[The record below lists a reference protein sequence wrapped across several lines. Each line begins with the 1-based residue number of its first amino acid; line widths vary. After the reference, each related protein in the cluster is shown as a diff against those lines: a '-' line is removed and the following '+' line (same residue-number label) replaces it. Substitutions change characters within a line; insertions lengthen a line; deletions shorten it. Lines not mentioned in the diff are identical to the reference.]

1 MLKTIPTAGTNGA
14 APTQRAVQETAEM
27 RRRALYLSVP
37 QNVPA
42 EIDAEE
48 IDAHFNGMPLRYWER
63 TSQQELVWGLET
75 IHQFLC
81 LVAQPNSAAIAP
93 VLDWKTSP
101 DGRSTRVILCTWDR
115 HGLLAKAAAAFST
128 VRINVLQADV
138 FTRSDGIVLD
148 VFRVSEGDQTPVVDP
163 ARMQKTLFLLEGA
176 LCDPPRFASFWAC
189 SGHRLV
195 AGGNTPAPMIT
206 FDNAS
211 APDHTLL
218 RIETADRLGLL
229 SDILGAL
236 ADCSLNIDHA
246 VIDTDD
252 DLVQD
257 VFYLRDRH
265 GARIFDDARLGLIR
279 KLLTDAIMI

>member
-1 MLKTIPTAGTNGA
+1 MLKANPTADIT
-14 APTQRAVQETAEM
+14 PTHRAIHDTAEM
-27 RRRALYLSVP
+27 RRRALYLSVQ

-48 IDAHFNGMPLRYWER
+48 IDAHFSGMPLRYWER
-63 TSQQELVWGLET
+63 TSQPELAWGLEI

-81 LVAQPNSAAIAP
+81 VVAQPNSPAIAP
-93 VLDWKTSP
+93 VLDWKPAP

-128 VRINVLQADV
+128 VRINVLQAEV

-148 VFRVSEGDQTPVVDP
+148 VFRVCEADHTPVVDR

-195 AGGNTPAPMIT
+195 AVGATPPPVIT
-206 FDNAS
+206 FDNTS
-211 APDHTLL
+211 APEHTLL
-218 RIETADRLGLL
+218 RIEAADRLGLL

-246 VIDTDD
+246 LIDTHD

-265 GARIFDDARLGLIR
+265 GAKIFDDARLGLIR
-279 KLLTDAIMI
+279 KLVTDAVMI

>member
-1 MLKTIPTAGTNGA
+1 MLKAIPTPGANA
-14 APTQRAVQETAEM
+14 APLTHRAIHDTAEM
-27 RRRALYLSVP
+27 RRRALYLSVQ
-37 QNVPA
+37 QNVLA

-81 LVAQPNSAAIAP
+81 VVAQPNSPAIAP
-93 VLDWKTSP
+93 VLDWKPSP

-128 VRINVLQADV
+128 VRINVLQAEV

-148 VFRVSEGDQTPVVDP
+148 VFRVCEADHTPVVDT

-195 AGGNTPAPMIT
+195 AGANTAPPEIT
-206 FDNAS
+206 FDNTS

-218 RIETADRLGLL
+218 RIEAVDRLGLL
-229 SDILGAL
+229 SDVLGAL

-246 VIDTDD
+246 LIDTADH
-252 DLVQD
+252 LVRD

-265 GARIFDDARLGLIR
+265 GAKIFDDARLGLIR
-279 KLLTDAIMI
+279 KLVTDAVVI

>member
-1 MLKTIPTAGTNGA
+1 MLLARRLRAGSEQTMLKAISTADPNGVTATN
-14 APTQRAVQETAEM
+14 RAIHDTAEM
-27 RRRALYLSVP
+27 RRRALYLSVQ

-42 EIDAEE
+42 EIDGEE

-81 LVAQPNSAAIAP
+81 VVAQPNSPAIAP
-93 VLDWKTSP
+93 VLDWKQSP
-101 DGRSTRVILCTWDR
+101 DGRSTDVILCTWDR

-128 VRINVLQADV
+128 VRINVLQAEV
-138 FTRSDGIVLD
+138 FTRCDGIVLD
-148 VFRVSEGDQTPVVDP
+148 VFRVSELDHTPVVDA

-195 AGGNTPAPMIT
+195 AGGNTPPPVIT
-206 FDNAS
+206 FDNTS

-218 RIETADRLGLL
+218 RIEATDRLGLL

-246 VIDTDD
+246 LIDTDD
-252 DLVQD
+252 ELVQD

-265 GARIFDDARLGLIR
+265 GAKIFDD
-279 KLLTDAIMI
+279 

>member
-1 MLKTIPTAGTNGA
+1 MLKAILDLKTEPT
-14 APTQRAVQETAEM
+14 PVSHRAIQDTAEM
-27 RRRALYLSVP
+27 RRRALYLSVQ

-42 EIDAEE
+42 EIDLEE

-63 TSQQELVWGLET
+63 TTPQELVWGLKT
-75 IHQFLC
+75 IHRFFQ
-81 LVAQPNSAAIAP
+81 LVAEPSSPGILP
-93 VLDWKTSP
+93 VLDWKAST

-148 VFRVSEGDQTPVVDP
+148 VFRVCELDHTPVRDSE
-163 ARMQKTLFLLEGA
+163 RLQKMLFLLEGA

-189 SGHRLV
+189 SGHKLV
-195 AGGNTPAPMIT
+195 GHGNTPPPTIA
-206 FDNAS
+206 FDHSTS
-211 APDHTLL
+211 AEHTIL
-218 RIETADRLGLL
+218 RVQTVDRLGLL
-229 SDILGAL
+229 SDILGTL
-236 ADCSLNIDHA
+236 ADCGLNIDQA
-246 VIDTDD
+246 LIDTED

-265 GARIFDDARLGLIR
+265 GAKILDEARLALIR
-279 KLLTDAIMI
+279 KLLTDAVTM